1 MLVRMGIRQ
10 QPTGYGAP
18 APARPQAAPERL
30 LPSDIDARLES
41 VASRM
46 ISLLLIEISAFHG
59 FRWAE
64 AVLSDEGLVAGDGA
78 AARLVSYIRAD
89 ETPHVA
95 WLRTALSEMRDRT
108 WLGDSGRKYAGSNM
122 VATLWEQAVA
132 ASLGARRQETLRFF
146 MGEIERA
153 VADRRDGT
161 DVIEEM
167 LAMGTVRRLPDG
179 TMVELAA

>member
-1 MLVRMGIRQ
+1 
-10 QPTGYGAP
+10 TGYGAP